1 MQNSEIGDFK
11 TMMFAC
17 AEIYGLTLSTPYLDL
32 FWAALARFPIQ
43 DVQKAIEKHLMTGL
57 RMPVP
62 AALIN
67 IIRGGSPEEH
77 AAMAWPNAL
86 RLLGEYM
93 DDRVT
98 LLPDGAAAMAA
109 ADLARALNWNGD
121 EAKFQVAFFKAQ
133 YEKYYS
139 MGHGDHP
146 GVYEGKRI
154 HDEHLEGY
162 RRQKPVIFDY
172 LWPPEERHRHART
185 IEIFKAGKAIRF
197 KPAANG
203 LPASANGNGNG
214 ASVKVAR
221 LTEIVRDISAGK
233 TKF

>member
-1 MQNSEIGDFK
+1 MKDTERKDFK
-11 TMMFAC
+11 EMLFAC
-17 AEIYGLTLSTPYLDL
+17 AEVFGLTLSMPYVRL
-32 FWAALARFPIQ
+32 FWAALSGFQLDEVR
-43 DVQKAIEKHLMTGL
+43 KAIETHLVTGL

-77 AAMAWPNAL
+77 AIMAWPKAL

-93 DDRVT
+93 DDRKT
-98 LLPDGAAAMAA
+98 LLPDRAAAMAA
-109 ADLARALNWNGD
+109 ADLARALNWDGG
-121 EAKFQVAFFKAQ
+121 EAKYQAAFFKAQ

-139 MGHGDHP
+139 MGHGDLP

-172 LWPPEERHRHART
+172 LWPPEERRRHVKT
-185 IEIFKAGKAIRF
+185 IESFKAGKAIRF
-197 KPAANG
+197 KPAADG
-203 LPASANGNGNG
+203 LPAPANGNGNG
-214 ASVKVAR
+214 ASVKVAQI
-221 LTEIVRDISAGK
+221 TSIVRDISRK
-233 TKF
+233 SF